1 MDGLP
6 PTILI
11 DEALPSTQ
19 MEELLLF
26 TLTSPS
32 LHFRRTGSF
41 IPIILKKLFPQLK
54 WTSSYKI
61 ILTSFYKII
70 LTSSSLNLDGRTPTI
85 HRDELFPIALP
96 DELFPIALLDE
107 LFLTAIPGE
116 LFPTTLPDELSPST
130 HVDERYST
138 TYTDEP
144 FPSARKDDLNSP
156 PSIDDLSHKQDAQ
169 LRNQVNTCKSDD
181 EGHRLNLTNSTY
193 ANHIV

>member
-6 PTILI
+6 PIILI

-19 MEELLLF
+19 IVELLLF
-26 TLTSPS
+26 NLTSPS

-41 IPIILKKLFPQLK
+41 LLIILTKLFAQLR

-61 ILTSFYKII
+61 ISTSSYKII
-70 LTSSSLNLDGRTPTI
+70 LTSSSLNSDGRTPTI

-96 DELFPIALLDE
+96 GELFPTAL
-107 LFLTAIPGE
+107 PNE
-116 LFPTTLPDELSPST
+116 LFPTTLLDELSPST
-130 HVDERYST
+130 HVDKRYST
-138 TYTDEP
+138 TYSDEP
-144 FPSARKDDLNSP
+144 FPSARKDELYSS

-169 LRNQVNTCKSDD
+169 LRNQVNTRKSDD
-181 EGHRLNLTNSTY
+181 EGHRRNLTNSTF